1 MQIPMWLL
9 LVRLYV
15 DVALVCVVWIWTMG
29 WPPMRLGLT
38 KALVTA
44 PQKRIRHPQSPCDCP
59 ACSAKHKQLE
69 CTKDREN
76 PAWPAQHSGRGRPK
90 QVRTD
95 GHSCN
100 NPACLY
106 YQVTES
112 RVHALVGYGTHRG
125 RDSIQY
131 FKCQACGTKV
141 TARWNTPMYD
151 LKTSASEV
159 ARVMT
164 ATSEGVDVA
173 AA

>member
-69 CTKDREN
+69 CTKDREI

-112 RVHALVGYGTHRG
+112 RVMHWSGMARTVGGTAFNI
-125 RDSIQY
+125 SN
-131 FKCQACGTKV
+131 
-141 TARWNTPMYD
+141 AR
-151 LKTSASEV
+151 
-159 ARVMT
+159 RV
-164 ATSEGVDVA
+164 EPR
-173 AA
+173 